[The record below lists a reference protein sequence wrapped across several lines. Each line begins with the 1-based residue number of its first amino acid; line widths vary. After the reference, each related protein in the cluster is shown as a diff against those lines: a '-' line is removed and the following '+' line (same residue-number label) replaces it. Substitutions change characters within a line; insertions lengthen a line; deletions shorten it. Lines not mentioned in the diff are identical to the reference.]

1 MWSRRSDS
9 NRRRDY
15 SRHFTKVVLLPLSH
29 CGIKKNK
36 DKYTDFYLFVEEK
49 IQRFDIFFG

>member
-36 DKYTDFYLFVEEK
+36 DKYTDFYLFVEKK
-49 IQRFDIFFG
+49 IVVKMKKK